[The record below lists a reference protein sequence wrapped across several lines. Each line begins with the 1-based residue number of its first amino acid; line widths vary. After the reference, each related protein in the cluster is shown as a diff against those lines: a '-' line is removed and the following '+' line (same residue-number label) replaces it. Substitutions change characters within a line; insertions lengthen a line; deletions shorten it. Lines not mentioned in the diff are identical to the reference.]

1 MRCKEGNRK
10 RQTSNKTYQ
19 KLKKEVVKLNDTFK
33 QGRRFIREIKRGRV
47 EGRVHGSVK
56 CQTKTLN
63 KRESEREKE
72 TEKERWSYRDKGRK
86 RKRKRKSESGEKRVG
101 K

>member
-47 EGRVHGSVK
+47 EGRVGSWVCK
-56 CQTKTLN
+56 ISDKD
-63 KRESEREKE
+63 
-72 TEKERWSYRDKGRK
+72 TE
-86 RKRKRKSESGEKRVG
+86 
-101 K
+101 